1 MWVAAAL
8 LCTTIGASY
17 LAVNYL
23 SRAQQLQTDYEALL
37 EDVEDLTMCVN
48 IKIDYGGGTIEWY
61 NNTRVPLD
69 ANLLTATQV
78 VVSVE
83 YSTSE
88 LGTFVDK
95 IENVGGDLNTYWG
108 WHYFDVDSGTWEFG
122 PVGCDSWVLHNGDIV
137 SWVYSS
143 F

>member
-37 EDVEDLTMCVN
+37 EDVEDLTMRVN
-48 IKIDYGGGTIEWY
+48 IKIDYGEGTIEWY

-78 VVSVE
+78 VVSVD

-95 IENVGGDLNTYWG
+95 IEDVGGDLNTYWL
-108 WHYFDVDSGTWEFG
+108 WNYFDVDSGTWEFG